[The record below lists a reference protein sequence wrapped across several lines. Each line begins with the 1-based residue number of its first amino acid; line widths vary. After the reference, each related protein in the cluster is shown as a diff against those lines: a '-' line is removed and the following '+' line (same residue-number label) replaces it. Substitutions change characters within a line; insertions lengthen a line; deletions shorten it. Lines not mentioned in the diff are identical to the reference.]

1 MNDFH
6 SPQKIQ
12 DEIKNHQEY
21 ANKKLLVNKLLFKT
35 SGKFLEKKLKYLDKI
50 KPEILQLRV
59 SIFHYTVVLLKN
71 ENTEAYHRKWQS
83 Y

>member
-1 MNDFH
+1 MMKF
-6 SPQKIQ
+6 Q
-12 DEIKNHQEY
+12 KNHQEY
-21 ANKKLLVNKLLFKT
+21 ADKKSSVNKLLIKIF
-35 SGKFLEKKLKYLDKI
+35 GRDFRKKLKYLDKI

-59 SIFHYTVVLLKN
+59 SIFHYTLILLKN